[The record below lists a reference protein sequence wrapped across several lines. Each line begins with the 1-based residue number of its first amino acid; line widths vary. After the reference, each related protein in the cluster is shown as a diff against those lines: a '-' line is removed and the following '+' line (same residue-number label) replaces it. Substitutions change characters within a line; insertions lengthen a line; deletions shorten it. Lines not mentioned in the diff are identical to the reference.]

1 MAIIEG
7 ALSGNLLE
15 VDAEHRGMINMP
27 TTASYAGYVSL
38 VTEHD
43 GGSIT
48 GAVDVK
54 SLDISEDYRLRVGTD
69 TLMFNEWFSG
79 SSLNTTLW
87 NSTDG
92 GATSA
97 SIAGGFLV
105 LNASGSAGASMQ
117 SRVQS
122 YKAFP
127 IYGTFGRKSVV

>member
-7 ALSGNLLE
+7 ALSGNLSE
-15 VDAEHRGMINMP
+15 VDAENRIMVNMP

-38 VTEHD
+38 ITEHD
-43 GGSIT
+43 GGSVT
-48 GAVDVK
+48 GVADVK

-97 SIAGGFLV
+97 SVQGGGFLV
-105 LNASGSAGASMQ
+105 LNASDSAGASM
-117 SRVQS
+117 
-122 YKAFP
+122 
-127 IYGTFGRKSVV
+127 